1 MYATG
6 GVFALLVIG
15 FVVIMHW
22 YAYSTYYLANDNG
35 VVGVYQGQPS
45 GVLWFQ
51 PQKVLDTSYQV
62 SQLRSADQQAV
73 NGKIAEPTL
82 DAALN
87 YAAYMHSAWMLS
99 SNSANAAVTTTTMKP
114 TKG

>member
-1 MYATG
+1 MK
-6 GVFALLVIG
+6 FL
-15 FVVIMHW
+15 
-22 YAYSTYYLANDNG
+22 
-35 VVGVYQGQPS
+35 Q
-45 GVLWFQ
+45 
-51 PQKVLDTSYQV
+51 
-62 SQLRSADQQAV
+62 RQAV